1 ETLYNNVDVSAEIQ
15 KQLPP
20 QTQALA
26 PVAAAGL
33 RQLSLRATNE
43 LLASA
48 RFQALWEQANRRA
61 HQRLMDILNGRKTG
75 HFETANGAVVLDL
88 RPLIDRI
95 SNSGAL
101 GAGLTAR
108 PPPDGG
114 QITILRSD
122 QLKSAQDG
130 VKVLKALTVFL
141 VIAAIGLYAI
151 AIALGRPRRRNVLRA
166 SAVTFIF
173 VGLIILVLRS

>member
-1 ETLYNNVDVSAEIQ
+1 TIWVKRQVISTDGYVNTTSRMLQDDEIRSTISTYMVETLYNNVDVSAEIQ

-48 RFQALWEQANRRA
+48 RFQGLWEQANRRA

-101 GAGLTAR
+101 GARLTAQL
-108 PPPDGG
+108 PPDRG

-122 QLKSAQDG
+122 QLKSAQDA
-130 VKVLKALTVFL
+130 VKVLKALTVF
-141 VIAAIGLYAI
+141 
-151 AIALGRPRRRNVLRA
+151 
-166 SAVTFIF
+166 
-173 VGLIILVLRS
+173 